1 MTLKCCVVALALV
14 GAVGCDDYA
23 TTLGPSPRPRTP
35 AFRNE
40 LVFIPEG
47 QPCGTRPIT
56 PPVRP
61 ETPSGRC

>member
-1 MTLKCCVVALALV
+1 MKHRIWIVALAVL
-14 GAVGCDDYA
+14 GAIACDEVV
-23 TTLGPSPRPRTP
+23 TVSPSALPRNP
-35 AFRNE
+35 AFRNG
-40 LVFIPEG
+40 LVFAPEG